1 MVSGAERNHLPMLDK
16 PDFPDEKIIA
26 CLQADFGLG
35 IVQIAFLPLGNNM
48 STAVYRAVADDDT
61 SYFCKLKR
69 GVFDETS
76 VALPKLLS
84 EQGIAQIIPPL
95 ATNRGQ
101 LRAALDEFNLIVYP
115 FVAGKNGFDVE
126 LTNDQ
131 WADFGAALK
140 RIHTTILPPALTQ
153 NIEKETYDPYWREQC
168 KQFMAHL
175 DSETF
180 DDPVLV
186 DLAKFLRSKR
196 DMVLDLLG
204 HAEQLAH
211 VMTARSLECVMCHT
225 DIHPGNLFI
234 DTTGALFIVDWDYPA
249 LAPKERDLMFI
260 GGGQGFIG
268 RTAQEEEQRFY
279 QGYGQGQIDPIALAY
294 YRYERNIM
302 DIAVACEQI
311 LSSKQGG
318 QDRAQTLGYLKWS
331 FMPDC
336 AIEIA
341 LKMSSGS

>member
-1 MVSGAERNHLPMLDK
+1 MLDK
-16 PDFPDEKIIA
+16 PDFPNEKVIA
-26 CLQADFGLG
+26 CLQADYGLR
-35 IVQIAFLPLGNNM
+35 IVHVAFLPLGNDL
-48 STAVYRAVADDDT
+48 STAVYRAVAEDET

-69 GVFDETS
+69 GAFDDTS

-84 EQGIAQIIPPL
+84 EAGIAQIIPPL
-95 ATNRGQ
+95 TTKMGQ
-101 LRAALDEFNLIVYP
+101 LRAGVDDFNLIVYP
-115 FVAGKNGFDVE
+115 FVEGINGYDIE
-126 LTNDQ
+126 LSEDQ
-131 WADFGAALK
+131 WTDFGTALK
-140 RIHTTILPPALTQ
+140 RIHTTLVPPALIGTMQ
-153 NIEKETYDPYWREQC
+153 TETYAPFWRERCAQAI
-168 KQFMAHL
+168 AHL
-175 DSETF
+175 DTEPF

-186 DLAKFLRSKR
+186 DLAEFLASKR
-196 DMVLDLLG
+196 DMIHDLLG
-204 HAEQLAH
+204 RAEQLAH
-211 VMTARSLECVMCHT
+211 VMTARALECVVCHT

-234 DTTGALFIVDWDYPA
+234 ATTGALFIVDWDYPA

-260 GGGQGFIG
+260 GGGQGFRG

-294 YRYERNIM
+294 YRSERNIM

>member
-1 MVSGAERNHLPMLDK
+1 MN
-16 PDFPDEKIIA
+16 
-26 CLQADFGLG
+26 
-35 IVQIAFLPLGNNM
+35 
-48 STAVYRAVADDDT
+48 TAVYRALADDGT

-84 EQGIAQIIPPL
+84 EQGITQIIAPFT
-95 ATNRGQ
+95 TNTGQ
-101 LRAALDEFNLIVYP
+101 LRAAVDTFTLIVYP
-115 FVAGKNGFDVE
+115 FVAGNNGLDVE
-126 LTNDQ
+126 LTNGQ
-131 WADFGAALK
+131 WADFGLALK
-140 RIHTTILPPALTQ
+140 RIHTTILPPTLTQ

-168 KQFMAHL
+168 KQFMARL

-180 DDPVLV
+180 DDPVLI
-186 DLAKFLRSKR
+186 DLAEFLRSKR
-196 DMVLDLLG
+196 AMVLDLLG
-204 HAEQLAH
+204 RTEQLAH
-211 VMTARSLECVMCHT
+211 VMTARSLECVVCHT
-225 DIHPGNLFI
+225 DLHPGNLFI

-260 GGGQGFIG
+260 GGGQGFRG
-268 RTAQEEEQRFY
+268 RSAQEEQQRFY
-279 QGYGQGQIDPIALAY
+279 QGYGQAQIDLIALAY
-294 YRYERNIM
+294 YRYERNSM

-318 QDRAQTLGYLKWS
+318 QDRAQTLEYLKWS

-341 LKMSSGS
+341 LKMPDGSLNSDQAFAPRITGIVVAAQHAHGA

>member
-1 MVSGAERNHLPMLDK
+1 MLDK

-69 GVFDETS
+69 GAFDETS

-95 ATNRGQ
+95 ATNMGQ
-101 LRAALDEFNLIVYP
+101 LRAAVDEFNLIVYP
-115 FVAGKNGFDVE
+115 FVVGKNGLDVE

-153 NIEKETYDPYWREQC
+153 TIEKETYDPYWREQC

-175 DSETF
+175 DNETF
-180 DDPVLV
+180 DDPMLI
-186 DLAKFLRSKR
+186 DLAAFLRSKR
-196 DMVLDLLG
+196 EMVRDLLG
-204 HAEQLAH
+204 REERLAH
-211 VMTARSLECVMCHT
+211 VMAARSLECVVCHA

-234 DTTGALFIVDWDYPA
+234 DTKGTLFIVDWDYPI
-249 LAPKERDLMFI
+249 LAPKERGARSDVHRRGTRVYRSYGARRRKPLLSGISSTPDRSDRI
-260 GGGQGFIG
+260 GLLSLCTK
-268 RTAQEEEQRFY
+268 R
-279 QGYGQGQIDPIALAY
+279 YGHCGC
-294 YRYERNIM
+294 
-302 DIAVACEQI
+302 V
-311 LSSKQGG
+311 
-318 QDRAQTLGYLKWS
+318 
-331 FMPDC
+331 
-336 AIEIA
+336 
-341 LKMSSGS
+341 

>member
-1 MVSGAERNHLPMLDK
+1 MLDK

-48 STAVYRAVADDDT
+48 STAVYRAVADDST

-76 VALPKLLS
+76 VALPKWLS

-95 ATNRGQ
+95 TTNTGQ
-101 LRAALDEFNLIVYP
+101 LRAALDTFNLIVYP
-115 FVAGKNGFDVE
+115 FVVGKNGLDVE
-126 LTNDQ
+126 LTNGQ
-131 WADFGAALK
+131 WADFGTALK
-140 RIHTTILPPALTQ
+140 RIHTTILSPALTQ

-168 KQFMAHL
+168 KQFLAQL
-175 DSETF
+175 ESETF
-180 DDPVLV
+180 DDPVLI
-186 DLAKFLRSKR
+186 DLAEFLRLKR
-196 DMVLDLLG
+196 AMVLDLLG
-204 HAEQLAH
+204 RAEQLAPT
-211 VMTARSLECVMCHT
+211 MTARSLECVVCHT
-225 DIHPGNLFI
+225 DLHPGNLFI

-260 GGGQGFIG
+260 GGGQGFRG
-268 RTAQEEEQRFY
+268 RSAQEEQQRFY
-279 QGYGQGQIDPIALAY
+279 EGYGQEQIDPIALAY

-311 LSSKQGG
+311 LSSKQDG

-341 LKMSSGS
+341 LKMPIGS

>member
-1 MVSGAERNHLPMLDK
+1 MLDK

-26 CLQADFGLG
+26 CLQANYGLS
-35 IVQIAFLPLGNNM
+35 IVQVAFLPLGNDM

-61 SYFCKLKR
+61 AYFCKLKR

-84 EQGIAQIIPPL
+84 EQGIAHIIPPL
-95 ATNRGQ
+95 ATNMGQ
-101 LRAALDEFNLIVYP
+101 LRAALDAFNLIVYP
-115 FVAGKNGFDVE
+115 FIAGKNGLDVE

-153 NIEKETYDPYWREQC
+153 TIEKETYDSYWREQC
-168 KQFMAHL
+168 KQFTTHL
-175 DSETF
+175 ERETF

-186 DLAKFLRSKR
+186 DLAAFLRSKR
-196 DMVLDLLG
+196 EMVRDLLG
-204 HAEQLAH
+204 REERLAH
-211 VMTARSLECVMCHT
+211 VMAARSLECVVCHA

-234 DTTGALFIVDWDYPA
+234 DTKGTLFIVDWDYPV

-260 GGGQGFIG
+260 GGGQGFMG
-268 RTAQEEEQRFY
+268 RTAQEEESLFY
-279 QGYGQGQIDPIALAY
+279 QGYGQPQIDPIALAY
-294 YRYERNIM
+294 YRSVRNVM

-311 LSSKQGG
+311 LTSKQGG

-331 FMPDC
+331 FLPDC

-341 LKMSSGS
+341 LKMPAGD